1 MDHMKLSDELRNQII
16 EAAAWGKA
24 DVEVRLD
31 ENKEKGYGG
40 KKGDKSKSDEGEEDF
55 TTKKG
60 KGKKFSL
67 GKAYKTSKNQDDEEG
82 TEGLKCEEVH
92 ACPLCASQLEESIDE
107 ERLLEHLNIV
117 VGLVDRLSQL
127 DEGDED
133 NIDSVIDNALSEL
146 LLQSADEYE

>member
-1 MDHMKLSDELRNQII
+1 MDHMRLTDELRNQLI

-31 ENKEKGYGG
+31 ENKDKGYGG

-60 KGKKFSL
+60 GKTAKGKA
-67 GKAYKTSKNQDDEEG
+67 AYKTSKNQDDEEG

-92 ACPLCASQLEESIDE
+92 ACPLCASQLDEAIEE
-107 ERLLEHLNIV
+107 ERLLEHLNV
-117 VGLVDRLSQL
+117 VMGLVERLSQL
-127 DEGDED
+127 DESDEQD
-133 NIDSVIDNALSEL
+133 IDSVIDAALDEL
-146 LLQSADEYE
+146 LLQNVDEE

>member
-1 MDHMKLSDELRNQII
+1 MDHMKLSDELRNHII

-24 DVEVRLD
+24 DVEVRLN

-40 KKGDKSKSDEGEEDF
+40 KKGDDSATDEGEEDF

-60 KGKKFSL
+60 KDKKTGK

-92 ACPLCASQLEESIDE
+92 ACPLCASQLDEAIEE
-107 ERLLEHLNIV
+107 ERLLEHLNV
-117 VGLVDRLSQL
+117 VMGLVERLSQL
-127 DEGDED
+127 DESDEQD
-133 NIDSVIDNALSEL
+133 IDSVIDAALDEL
-146 LLQSADEYE
+146 LLQNVDEE